1 MAVAV
6 ITNAAVM
13 VAIFSEIANRLAR
26 RVAFQA
32 TVMAFAANPS
42 GVAACLATMTTTISA
57 TIATAMTPTVTTAI
71 SATMATTVLCISG
84 RHREQRRRCQ
94 HQYAGQG
101 RHEILFL

>member
-13 VAIFSEIANRLAR
+13 VAIFSEIANRLAS

-42 GVAACLATMTTTISA
+42 GVATCLATMTT

-94 HQYAGQG
+94 HQYAGHG